1 VADPL
6 SATDLL
12 RKAKPVSVRDAQ
24 AKLSRLIRSKS
35 PSMVVSH
42 GKPVSFLVP
51 YEDMLD
57 LIDLLDEL
65 KDTRLIKEI
74 ERARGEYAK
83 GGAVP
88 AERLFG
94 KLGL

>member
-1 VADPL
+1 MSP
-6 SATDLL
+6 STLL
-12 RKAKPVSVRDAQ
+12 RKAKPVSVREAQ
-24 AKLSRLIRSKS
+24 AKLSQLIRLKS

-57 LIDLLDEL
+57 LVEMLDEL
-65 KDTRLIKEI
+65 KDTRLVKEI

-83 GGAVP
+83 GTAVP
-88 AERLFG
+88 VERMFR
-94 KLGL
+94 KLGM